1 MRNTEERVLAV
12 KRRAKEIERQK
23 RIRKGRIVMASYAAA
38 CLLLIVGLSL
48 AMPGIMAGMPE
59 SEYAYFGAAAGIFD
73 QKGGLGYV
81 LIGLLAFLLGVS
93 VTILGYRLRL
103 SNRLKHNNSEDGDG
117 RTD

>member
-12 KRRAKEIERQK
+12 KQRAKEIERQK
-23 RIRKGRIVMASYAAA
+23 RIRKGRIVMVSYSAAS
-38 CLLLIVGLSL
+38 LLLIIGLSF

-59 SEYAYFGAAAGIFD
+59 SEYAYFGAAAGIFN
-73 QKGGLGYV
+73 QNEGFGYV

-103 SNRLKHNNSEDGDG
+103 RNRLKCKDLNGDG
-117 RTD
+117 

>member
-12 KRRAKEIERQK
+12 RQRAREIERQK
-23 RIRKGRIVMASYAAA
+23 RIRKGRIVMVSYAAA
-38 CLLLIVGLSL
+38 CLLLIVGLSF

-73 QKGGLGYV
+73 QNGRFGYV

-93 VTILGYRLRL
+93 VTILSYRLRL
-103 SNRLKHNNSEDGDG
+103 GNRLKRKGSDDGDG
-117 RTD
+117 